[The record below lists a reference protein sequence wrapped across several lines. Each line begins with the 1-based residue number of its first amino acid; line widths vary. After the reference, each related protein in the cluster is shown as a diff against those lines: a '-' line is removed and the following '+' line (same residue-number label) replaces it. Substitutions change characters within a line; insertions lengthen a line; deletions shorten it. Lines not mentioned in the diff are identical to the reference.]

1 MLEEIKSLR
10 QMVSELEGYAVELEE
25 RNGELERQLDESRR
39 AGDAASGASSAQAAA
54 DASRLERLLERH
66 EEAAAEL
73 EEMHARVDAL
83 LATNDELS
91 AANATL
97 HETIRRLR
105 AERKGLPHPG
115 RHLAAVL
122 DAERPARDEAT
133 SLASSAPP
141 GLSARCPRRPP
152 PPRRRAGHARTR
164 RLRPCRRRRWRWP
177 LRRRTRRRRARRPTA
192 AAAATATWRAREP
205 TPAAAMAAVAPASVA
220 AAAAAAASEAE
231 LAQRLSEAAISLGE
245 IGAKDAYED
254 ERARLILQAPRA
266 PDDEPSLRTD
276 AAAAGDDALPAGSY
290 ARTATQTHASL
301 ASGRLGELTRI
312 TDAIRSGRPLHEALA
327 DAPPIV
333 PPGGGGARADD
344 ASTARFGGDTRHGG
358 ARGAS
363 DRLLEISNRPIGQR
377 KPRAAAEPT
386 DEDGLQ
392 WGAGGAQGF
401 IDGQRGV
408 HSVEEVEEAESAR
421 SEGGL
426 AAEDEYDEV
435 EDGPWVGRGIGG
447 GGSMSQC
454 DDGKRAARDD
464 GERYEMEAATM
475 DPSLQGEDRGSSDDD
490 AAAADADED
499 EGEDEDEDEDETD
512 AAVAHTASTYK
523 PKRAAKLIIPTSE
536 LRRAGERE
544 ALAARRRGGVVRVM
558 AG

>member
-1 MLEEIKSLR
+1 M
-10 QMVSELEGYAVELEE
+10 
-25 RNGELERQLDESRR
+25 
-39 AGDAASGASSAQAAA
+39 
-54 DASRLERLLERH
+54 
-66 EEAAAEL
+66 
-73 EEMHARVDAL
+73 
-83 LATNDELS
+83 
-91 AANATL
+91 
-97 HETIRRLR
+97 
-105 AERKGLPHPG
+105 
-115 RHLAAVL
+115 
-122 DAERPARDEAT
+122 
-133 SLASSAPP
+133 
-141 GLSARCPRRPP
+141 
-152 PPRRRAGHARTR
+152 
-164 RLRPCRRRRWRWP
+164 
-177 LRRRTRRRRARRPTA
+177 
-192 AAAATATWRAREP
+192 
-205 TPAAAMAAVAPASVA
+205 
-220 AAAAAAASEAE
+220 
-231 LAQRLSEAAISLGE
+231 SEAAISLGE

-312 TDAIRSGRPLHEALA
+312 TTRSAAAGRYEALA

-333 PPGGGGARADD
+333 PPGGGARADD

-377 KPRAAAEPT
+377 KPRAAVEPA

-435 EDGPWVGRGIGG
+435 EDGHWVGRGIGG
-447 GGSMSQC
+447 GGSMNQC

-490 AAAADADED
+490 AAAADEDED
-499 EGEDEDEDEDETD
+499 EGEGEDEDEDETD
-512 AAVAHTASTYK
+512 AAVAHTASTPSRNAPRNSSY
-523 PKRAAKLIIPTSE
+523 PRVSAPRGRSAS
-536 LRRAGERE
+536 RW
-544 ALAARRRGGVVRVM
+544 RRGG
-558 AG
+558 AAAWCG